1 MYLRHLQYLRLLIEH
16 GSFEAAARAAG
27 VSQPTVSH
35 GMKQLQKRFDAPL
48 LQRTGRRM
56 VPTELARQLASQ
68 VAAMTDGLDALAGL
82 PPPAARPGELRVG
95 LTPSAALVCG
105 PALHAAWCQ
114 GHARRSLALSSA
126 DEGRLLADLRRGAL
140 DLVVAPRPRG
150 LEAPELACDPLYR
163 IQPLVYARRAH
174 PLAKARSLA
183 ELAGAAWACVGP
195 LVSGPVDVL
204 TEAFTVR
211 RMRPPRMSLRC
222 ADYASLLQ
230 LMAHADLLAVL
241 PHPALLATDAGRQIA
256 PLRLR
261 ETLPLYEMWAFRA
274 APRRGPV
281 EPVVRRLR
289 DLGDSSP

>member
-1 MYLRHLQYLRLLIEH
+1 MYLRHLQYLRLLIDQ
-16 GSFEAAARAAG
+16 GSFEAAARVAG
-27 VSQPTVSH
+27 VSQPTISH

-56 VPTELARQLASQ
+56 VPTALARQLASQ
-68 VAAMTDGLDALAGL
+68 AAAMADGFDALGG
-82 PPPAARPGELRVG
+82 PPMPATRSGELRVG

-105 PALHAAWCQ
+105 PALHSAWCQ

-150 LEAPELACDPLYR
+150 LQAPDLACDALYR
-163 IQPLVYARRAH
+163 IQPLVYARRGH

-183 ELAGAAWACVGP
+183 ELASAAWACVGP

-211 RMRPPRMSLRC
+211 QMRPPRISVCC

-230 LMAHADLLAVL
+230 LMAHADLLGVL

-261 ETLPLYEMWAFRA
+261 ETLPIYEVWAFRT
-274 APRRGPV
+274 APRRGQV
-281 EPVVRRLR
+281 EPVVRSLR
-289 DLGDSSP
+289 ELGDSSP